1 MKTLTSLCV
10 SLSYTVSEKNQNLV
24 VKLNGLQVILE
35 ICTNMENSNKLK
47 SEAYYCLSMICLK
60 NSYVYQELSKLIET
74 DQLIRNIMS
83 LLKATSY
90 VLDAKVIEKDKN
102 QSFKNKV
109 VNKIDDS
116 NIDSKQVI
124 DTLKCQLKSGL
135 TLCSFSFQNDEF
147 FRNIVTA
154 VGKIDWRIFKNIIE
168 LLNAKLKKSV
178 SEKNSEEYFEIQK
191 MRCIL
196 GYQITI
202 LHNLIINTDEDPR
215 AVGIKMMIDI
225 IPYSTNTALRSISCD
240 YLGRTVKFNVTLIE
254 SLLCVNSI
262 ELLANSTL
270 EKNVDDVNLNVGNT
284 EKGVAALTLGLLT
297 SLNPEARRRLLKV
310 ARRFPKIMSEL
321 KQTNEI
327 LHLDLLN
334 EWKHFMELR
343 DLVENDF
350 SLSDRSVNKFKTANS
365 FVSNSIDSNK
375 KANKKFFQNV
385 LV

>member
-116 NIDSKQVI
+116 YIDSKQVI